1 MARAVEQNAQHAG
14 FAGRGFRS
22 GVGLKNMGQF
32 KKPQALRALEIRVK
46 AVYAL
51 RHEIDFPGIA
61 SREEELDAEAL
72 ESNPLIRCFLP
83 QGAELPPAE
92 APARQTL
99 WCWRG
104 IPFAREDGELLLS
117 ATGDPREE
125 EAMAALGE
133 LTGKTLREDITQR
146 IFDRFCVGK

>member
-1 MARAVEQNAQHAG
+1 MTPRPGWWPPCGASWRICAWATGRAARPWRAED
-14 FAGRGFRS
+14 
-22 GVGLKNMGQF
+22 
-32 KKPQALRALEIRVK
+32 PQALRALEIRVK

-83 QGAELPPAE
+83 QGAELPRRRPPPGKPCGA
-92 APARQTL
+92 
-99 WCWRG
+99 WRG

-125 EAMAALGE
+125 EAWPPW
-133 LTGKTLREDITQR
+133 GKT
-146 IFDRFCVGK
+146 C